1 MEEIDEFLNVNKNS
15 HEEHLTEVKKMREG
29 YEDKIKNMKRN
40 IT

>member
-29 YEDKIKNMKRN
+29 YEEKIKNMKRN